1 MAVKQLALSGIQSD
15 QRPKLKGQLALNAQL
30 YGAMATKP
38 SVAQPLT
45 QVVEPS
51 ISNATTIRIKPLS
64 VNEAWQ
70 GQRFKTRNYQDY
82 ERRALLLLPP
92 ILDIP
97 TGDLSIILEFGFSN
111 RASDLDNPVKPI
123 MDILQKRYGFND
135 AQVMHYQLIKKIVP
149 KGSEYIAFSIKGAS
163 SN

>member
-1 MAVKQLALSGIQSD
+1 MTDKSLPFLQDAV
-15 QRPKLKGQLALNAQL
+15 
-30 YGAMATKP
+30 
-38 SVAQPLT
+38 VAH
-45 QVVEPS
+45 
-51 ISNATTIRIKPLS
+51 IKPLS
-64 VNEAWQ
+64 VNQAWQ
-70 GQRFKTRNYQDY
+70 AQRFKTRSYQDS

-97 TGDLSIILEFGFSN
+97 AGDLSIVLEFGFSN

-149 KGSEYIAFSIKGAS
+149 KGSEYIAFSIKRAD
-163 SN
+163 